1 MQKNIIGSVIK
12 SGLALLY
19 YIAGNY
25 VKHKEMLSRALEK
38 FNENSFALVQCG
50 YLLVNKKIVR
60 KEPKQEFDIG
70 EAKKNFGDERRI
82 N

>member
-1 MQKNIIGSVIK
+1 MQKNIISSITE

-25 VKHKEMLSRALEK
+25 VEHKEMLFGPLEK

-50 YLLVNKKIVR
+50 YLLVKERLSDKNQNK
-60 KEPKQEFDIG
+60 
-70 EAKKNFGDERRI
+70 N
-82 N
+82 